1 MFNSERNMIQPKII
15 PEGMKERSAKAS
27 HRRRRSTPFASQ
39 VFQLGK
45 TFKNEIK
52 YYQIIQRIVV
62 NLKLKNN
69 KYLTRRF
76 KHP

>member
-45 TFKNEIK
+45 TFENEIK
-52 YYQIIQRIVV
+52 SI
-62 NLKLKNN
+62 K
-69 KYLTRRF
+69 
-76 KHP
+76 